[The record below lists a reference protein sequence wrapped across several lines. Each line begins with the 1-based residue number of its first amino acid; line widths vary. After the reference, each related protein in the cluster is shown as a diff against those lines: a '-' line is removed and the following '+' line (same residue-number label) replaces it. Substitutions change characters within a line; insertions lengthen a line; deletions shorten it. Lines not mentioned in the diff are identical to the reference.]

1 MLQILEFLPEP
12 IRAAVLAAVVAM
24 LRILYDGRE
33 PQWIRRLL
41 ESALCGAIALG
52 VAHLV
57 DALGMTQGWATFL
70 GASVGLYG
78 ADQVRTW
85 GRTVVEKRIG
95 K

>member
-1 MLQILEFLPEP
+1 MLQILESLPEP
-12 IRAAVLAAVVAM
+12 IRAAALAAFVAM

-33 PQWIRRLL
+33 PRWVRRFL
-41 ESALCGAIALG
+41 EAMLCGTIALG

-57 DALGMTQGWATFL
+57 EALGMTQGWATFL
-70 GASVGLYG
+70 GASIGLYG

-85 GRTVVEKRIG
+85 GRAVAEKRIS

>member
-1 MLQILEFLPEP
+1 MLQILESLPEP
-12 IRAAVLAAVVAM
+12 IRAALLAAVVAM

-33 PQWIRRLL
+33 PRWIRRLL

-85 GRTVVEKRIG
+85 GCAVAERKIS